1 MFDPAKLNTATKYPS
16 IETYHPMD
24 GRGKLQD
31 TEPMSFPDGE
41 QAILTEK
48 VDGAGARIIRLP
60 GNDYWVASRD
70 ELLYAKGDRWGDQSE
85 RIVEQLRP
93 VADLIGP
100 TDDDTYIH
108 VYYIEVY
115 GGRIGSQSKQYSG
128 HEKLGHQL
136 FDIAFV
142 PVDAVEDPAATLESL
157 STWRKAGGLRFATE
171 STLQRF
177 AEAEKIPL
185 APRLG
190 TIDSGALPTALEDT
204 ETWLRSA
211 LPCTNVALDD
221 DGGAKAEGIVLRTAT
236 RSVIAKAR
244 FGDYAKAL
252 APQPQ
257 KKRS

>member
-16 IETYHPMD
+16 IETYHLMD
-24 GRGKLQD
+24 GGILQGS
-31 TEPMSFPDGE
+31 PAMLFPDDE

-48 VDGAGARIIRLP
+48 VDGTSVRIIRLP
-60 GNDYWVASRD
+60 GNDYWIASRND
-70 ELLYAKGDRWGDQSE
+70 LLYAKGDRWGDQSE
-85 RIVEQLRP
+85 RIIEHLRP
-93 VADLIGP
+93 VADRLRA

-108 VYYIEVY
+108 VYYVEVY
-115 GGRIGSQSKQYSG
+115 GGRIGSQSKQYTG
-128 HEKLGHQL
+128 HEKLGHRL

-142 PVDAVEDPAATLESL
+142 PVEVVERPEATVESL

-190 TIDSGALPTALEDT
+190 TVDSGALPTTLEGM

-211 LPCTNVALDD
+211 LPGTNVALDD